1 MAFMTRTPLR
11 VSLFGGGTDYPE
23 YYQRNPGAVVG
34 MAIQQYIY
42 ITALRL
48 RAHLNYAYRLS
59 YSKLEFTDRIE
70 AIEHPVVRET
80 LLMYGIRDHLDMS
93 VMSDFAAAGCGLGS
107 SSAFTVGFV
116 NLISTMLAKPM
127 TKMDLARTAMSIERD
142 ILGENVGVQDQLHA
156 AFGGINRFDFDGARF
171 KVSPV
176 QVRGETMAAI
186 DSSLVL
192 INTGVSRRA
201 TNVAAEQRSLTK
213 TSGLDKNLGEL
224 YTMVGEAVDVLESGA
239 SDVLPELGRRLVES
253 WKIKRQLTGSVTNDL
268 IDNIYQTAMD
278 VGAYGGKL
286 CGAGGGGYIMM
297 LVPPEQIPKLAE
309 RLQHLA
315 VIPTCIDVAGA
326 MVLSRGH
333 NDQLQPLN
341 TGPATLPG
349 RSGGANDNNTVNAQ
363 DLSNLSL
370 LRAYRP
376 PQRAS

>member
-80 LLMYGIRDHLDMS
+80 LLMYGIRDHLDMN
-93 VMSDFAAAGCGLGS
+93 VMSDLAAAGCGLGS

-156 AFGGINRFDFDGARF
+156 AFGGINRFDFDGTRF

-192 INTGVSRRA
+192 INTGVSRRS
-201 TNVAAEQRSLTK
+201 TNVAAEQRSLTR
-213 TSGLDKNLGEL
+213 TSGLDKDLGEL
-224 YTMVGEAVDVLESGA
+224 YTMVGEAVDVLEGGSH
-239 SDVLPELGRRLVES
+239 DVLPELGRRLVES
-253 WKIKRQLTGSVTNDL
+253 WKIKRQLTGNVTNDS
-268 IDNIYQTAMD
+268 IDSIYQIAMD

-297 LVPPEQIPKLAE
+297 LLPPEQIPKLAE

-315 VIPTCIDVAGA
+315 VIPTSIDVAGT

-333 NDQLQPLN
+333 NDQQQPLN
-341 TGPATLPG
+341 TGPAILPG

-376 PQRAS
+376 PTRAS